1 MKNIGRRGSR
11 ETGWNWSRNRAWRGS
26 PPPRPPFL
34 PLAAATLLFAAIAA
48 ALLAVRLSDSDSV
61 TPPVT
66 ASLTATPQPNATSVP
81 SATPLPTAEP
91 TPVPTSTAD
100 ASLTPVVGARFYLA
114 AWDGTRWRPDPP
126 LGKAIFREGQSVP
139 FLLRIDR
146 IHPSDLISLAVTY
159 GCQAF
164 SSLTPYDRTF
174 GDAPALAEEGPLS
187 LLPDTAVLVPDGA
200 AGEDA
205 QISLWGG
212 LFGRAAEAGPI
223 PDCLV
228 RKEVRLELS
237 AASDTL
243 FLMWG
248 AEIAPGAASRDAP
261 LGLSVRVP
269 ALGGPFGIPY
279 EIGTESVKPPRR

>member
-1 MKNIGRRGSR
+1 MRNIGRRGSR
-11 ETGWNWSRNRAWRGS
+11 ETGWNWSRNRAWPGS

-91 TPVPTSTAD
+91 TP
-100 ASLTPVVGARFYLA
+100 TPIVGARFYLA

-126 LGKAIFREGQSVP
+126 LGKAIYREGESVP

-187 LLPDTAVLVPDGA
+187 LLPDSAVLVPDGA

-205 QISLWGG
+205 QLSLWGG
-212 LFGRAAEAGPI
+212 LFARVDEAGPI

-237 AASDTL
+237 AVSDTV
-243 FLMWG
+243 FLVWG
-248 AEIAPGAASRDAP
+248 AEIAPGAASREAS

-269 ALGGPFGIPY
+269 VLGGPFGIPY
-279 EIGTESVKPPRR
+279 EIGAESVTPPRP